1 MIKYAVARRGCLADG
16 LACDVK
22 ARLFIAPDSSGIPR
36 SDLQIERLPRKQP
49 AGQITCRFR
58 HLLPISPAAYIRAH
72 ANAKEDL
79 GWLFIQIDKANKR
92 VMIKE
97 RIEIVLGLAKP
108 TPCFFCSAYGVVL

>member
-58 HLLPISPAAYIRAH
+58 HLLPISPAACIRAH

-97 RIEIVLGLAKP
+97 RIEIVFGVGKAHALL
-108 TPCFFCSAYGVVL
+108 FLLAYGVVL